1 MASNGDMPLYERE
14 RERERERESEIT
26 ITLYYETF
34 VVSKQLKSNN
44 SYSDS

>member
-1 MASNGDMPLYERE
+1 MASNGDMPLYEW
-14 RERERERESEIT
+14 ERERERESEIT